1 MGGFIRFVYRC
12 VCELG
17 EVLVVVVIC
26 RMVERREDE
35 KMKLS
40 APTNIYEYLI
50 STMMSS
56 KVCMPLR

>member
-1 MGGFIRFVYRC
+1 M
-12 VCELG
+12 
-17 EVLVVVVIC
+17 VVVVIC